1 MGQALILADPGTP
14 HATLEADLKRVGV
27 HILGAT
33 SCEQLVQDTI
43 RLSPDVIVVS
53 QAAPGLELFAAAAL
67 VQSLHPVA
75 IAVFTDDVRVE
86 AIERALNSGI
96 HSWIVRGY
104 SAERLRSVLQL
115 TQVRFSH
122 ERRQREAL
130 ADLSSRLEE
139 RKLVDRAK
147 GILMS
152 TRGMVEDEAFRTLR
166 DAAMQG
172 KQRLGQVAQRLIDA
186 ARSAEAVN
194 RAGQLRMLSQRLVK
208 LCILGDLGIE
218 PESVEALRRASID
231 RLEQN
236 FSTLAELLSEATFGE
251 LLDASMA
258 SWRTL
263 QSALARGSQPLSL
276 REIDAAAERL
286 LETAEQ
292 LTGAL
297 EAASPVARMQVVNL
311 AGRQRMLAQRVAK
324 VALLD
329 GLTRDVDHEAPCAQM
344 RIATGAFED
353 AMATLRQS
361 PLNTSKEH
369 ATLHAARDAWETLR
383 RGAQLAHRPENRFRI
398 AQASEELLEL
408 FDDLTES
415 YEHSLKVLV
424 G

>member
-1 MGQALILADPGTP
+1 MAQALILADLGTTR
-14 HATLEADLKRVGV
+14 ATLEADLKRVGV

-33 SCEQLVQDTI
+33 NCEQLVRDTI
-43 RLSPDVIVVS
+43 RLSPDLVVVS
-53 QAAPGLELFAAAAL
+53 QAAPGPELFSAAAL
-67 VQSLHPVA
+67 LQSLHPVA
-75 IAVFTDDVRVE
+75 IAVFTEDVQVE
-86 AIERALNSGI
+86 MIERALSSGI

-115 TQVRFSH
+115 TQVRFRH

-130 ADLSSRLEE
+130 ADLSTRLEE

-152 TRGMVEDEAFRTLR
+152 TKGMAEDEAFRTLR

-208 LCILGDLGIE
+208 LCVLADLGIE

-231 RLEQN
+231 RMEQN
-236 FSTLAELLSEATFGE
+236 LSILAELLSEATFGE
-251 LLDASMA
+251 LLDASLA
-258 SWRTL
+258 SWRPF
-263 QSALARGSQPLSL
+263 QSALARGTQPLSV

-297 EAASPVARMQVVNL
+297 EAASPVAKMQVVNL

-324 VALLD
+324 IALLD
-329 GLTRDVDHEAPCAQM
+329 GLARDVDQEALSAQM

-361 PLNTSKEH
+361 PLTTSKVH
-369 ATLHAARDAWETLR
+369 VTLRAAQDTWETLR
-383 RGAQLAHRPENRFRI
+383 RSAQLAHLPENRFRI

-408 FDDLTES
+408 FDDLTDS